1 MADREPE
8 QNRSEPASPFKLKEA
23 RDRGQVAKSQEL
35 NGVAA
40 LLAFVA
46 LLYAAGPALLQRQ
59 LRADAALLGNAHLP
73 GFSEASAAALLGAY
87 FLETLWLLAPVFG
100 ALLAAGVI
108 ASLLQTGPVFSF
120 VPLKPDAQRIN
131 PVAGLKRLFSR
142 RILVEL
148 VKTLL
153 KLALL
158 GYALYAILDALLPRL
173 LGLAQTDP
181 AVFGRI
187 GLETAAGLLLRLA
200 LVMLLVALLDLAYVR
215 WDYAQQMRMSRRE
228 MREELKRRE
237 GDPKIRARIRE
248 LQREMRKRAKA
259 LARVPDA
266 DVLITN
272 PRRLAVALAYR
283 AGEMAAPQ
291 VLAKG
296 AGELAARMRA
306 LARRHGV
313 PLVEDRP
320 LARRLFLGAQIDAPI
335 PQDAYAAAARAL
347 AWVFALRE
355 LRRAGRAAA

>member
-1 MADREPE
+1 MAEREPE
-8 QNRSEPASPFKLKEA
+8 QNRSEPATPFKLKEA
-23 RDRGQVAKSQEL
+23 RDRGAVAKSVEL
-35 NGVAA
+35 NGIVAM
-40 LLAFVA
+40 LAFVA
-46 LLYAAGPALLQRQ
+46 LLAAAGPALLQRQ
-59 LRADAALLGNAHLP
+59 FRVDASLLGHAHLP
-73 GFSEASAAALLGAY
+73 GFSESSAMALASALL
-87 FLETLWLLAPVFG
+87 LETLMLLAPVFA

-120 VPLKPDAQRIN
+120 RPLKPDFDRVN

-142 RILVEL
+142 RLLFEL
-148 VKTLL
+148 VKGLL
-153 KLALL
+153 KLALF
-158 GYALYAILDALLPRL
+158 GYALYAILQALLPRL

-181 AVFGRI
+181 AAFGRI
-187 GLETAAGLLLRLA
+187 GLDTAAELLFKLC

-215 WDYAQQMRMSRRE
+215 WDYARQMRMSRRE
-228 MREELKRRE
+228 LREELKRRE

-259 LARVPDA
+259 LRRVPEA

-283 AGEMAAPQ
+283 AGEMAAPR

-296 AGELAARMRA
+296 AGELAARMRR

-313 PLVEDRP
+313 PVVENRR
-320 LARRLFLGAQIDAPI
+320 LARRLFLEAQIDGPI
-335 PQDAYAAAARAL
+335 PQDAYAEAARAL

-355 LRRAGRAAA
+355 LRRGAGAPA